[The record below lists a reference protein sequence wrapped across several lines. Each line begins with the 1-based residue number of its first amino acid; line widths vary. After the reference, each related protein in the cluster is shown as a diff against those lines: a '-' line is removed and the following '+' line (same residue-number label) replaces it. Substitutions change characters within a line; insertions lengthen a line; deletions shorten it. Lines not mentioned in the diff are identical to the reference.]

1 MISQIRTRCGL
12 HFSSQTLEKKLF
24 GKRLKNYPGN
34 IHVDLIHM
42 EQEYI
47 EYLASNPTVNHAL
60 EEIKQQTQYAPGMI
74 TLELLNTVI
83 TSSDQYRLFQEIYLK
98 DYLKRLIF
106 PSIEYWNLTMYIC
119 QVVYF

>member
-1 MISQIRTRCGL
+1 M
-12 HFSSQTLEKKLF
+12 
-24 GKRLKNYPGN
+24 
-34 IHVDLIHM
+34 DLIHM